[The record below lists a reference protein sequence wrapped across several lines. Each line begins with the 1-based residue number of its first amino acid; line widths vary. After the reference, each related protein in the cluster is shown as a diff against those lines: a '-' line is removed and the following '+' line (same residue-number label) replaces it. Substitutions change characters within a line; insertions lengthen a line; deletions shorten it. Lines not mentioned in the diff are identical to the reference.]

1 MQLITQY
8 FEKNDREKKG
18 YLNLDQSKKFM
29 SELFD
34 LDFKQSDARVTFR
47 KFMKFVDVDGQ
58 QIVKKENALQFFANP
73 NFM

>member
-47 KFMKFVDVDGQ
+47 KFMKFVDVDG
-58 QIVKKENALQFFANP
+58 
-73 NFM
+73 

>member
-1 MQLITQY
+1 VQLITQY

-29 SELFD
+29 CELFD

-58 QIVKKENALQFFANP
+58 QIVKRENALQFFANP

>member
-47 KFMKFVDVDGQ
+47 KFMKFVHVDGQ